1 MASAVRE
8 VLVDRLDVP
17 DKHSAAAAARSTHT
31 AADGPPARIRSS
43 SLSTSSASASA
54 PVEETA
60 TPPPSSP
67 KLRSAV
73 LYEVGRQFDPH
84 AHWYPRALNAQLH
97 PMVSAFLS
105 LGNERI
111 AERYQHLNPSVDAA
125 KLLALL
131 HFECKHF
138 LWSGADLFNVTNARG
153 ERQMVVIETNSCPSG
168 QKSMPPTN
176 MEAEDD
182 GYHTLMRVAHST
194 HSTQHTAHSTQHTAH
209 GWRTESRGQQTGRR
223 AASQTDGGDAHSDS
237 HWLMLRPPHTRAGL
251 RFSPCWLPDHLPPPH
266 GALQLARRC
275 EGKSSQQTDASHTA
289 LPPRHF
295 SARCAELLSTQDS
308 STTRVVAL
316 LCLACRVRSPSS
328 MTRSTEQPHT
338 TRVNLQSSV
347 HCCW

>member
-17 DKHSAAAAARSTHT
+17 DKQSAAAGRSTHT
-31 AADGPPARIRSS
+31 ATDGVPVRIRSS

-54 PVEETA
+54 SAAVEETA

-111 AERYQHLNPSVDAA
+111 AERYQHLNPAVDKA

-131 HFECKHF
+131 HADCKHF
-138 LWSGADLFNVTNARG
+138 QWSGADLFNVTNARG
-153 ERQMVVIETNSCPSG
+153 KRQMVVIETNSCPSG

-182 GYHTLMRVAHST
+182 GYHTLMRVAHSLHCT
-194 HSTQHTAHSTQHTAH
+194 
-209 GWRTESRGQQTGRR
+209 RTLHCTQQT
-223 AASQTDGGDAHSDS
+223 AAG
-237 HWLMLRPPHTRAGL
+237 
-251 RFSPCWLPDHLPPPH
+251 
-266 GALQLARRC
+266 
-275 EGKSSQQTDASHTA
+275 
-289 LPPRHF
+289 
-295 SARCAELLSTQDS
+295 
-308 STTRVVAL
+308 
-316 LCLACRVRSPSS
+316 
-328 MTRSTEQPHT
+328 
-338 TRVNLQSSV
+338 
-347 HCCW
+347 